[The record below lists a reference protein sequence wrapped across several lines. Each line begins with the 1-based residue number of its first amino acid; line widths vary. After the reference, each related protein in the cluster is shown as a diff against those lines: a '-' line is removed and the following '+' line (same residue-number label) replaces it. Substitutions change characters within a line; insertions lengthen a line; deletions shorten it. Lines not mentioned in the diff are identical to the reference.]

1 MKENFLKIA
10 QSQVGY
16 TESKNGTT
24 KYGEWYGIPKGDWC
38 AMFVSWCANQA
49 QILGDKIPKYAGCG
63 DGVRWFKK
71 KNQWV
76 SVPKAGDIGFLKPT
90 KAGAT
95 SSHTFIVKKVSG
107 NTITT
112 IEGNLCDKVKL
123 TTRKLNAT
131 NILGFGSVQ
140 WGDENHYPG
149 EYPTL
154 PARGYFYC
162 DYDKDRKRYRH
173 IDKSDEVK
181 KLQQFLNWALDL
193 TGKKALKIDGEYGLN
208 SKNAVVNFQKLVGF
222 TGKQV
227 DGEFGKKSLAKAKE
241 FTK

>member
-1 MKENFLKIA
+1 MDYLTSAECAKKWNAEQKD
-10 QSQVGY
+10 
-16 TESKNGTT
+16 GTT
-24 KYGEWYGIPKGDWC
+24 KYGVWYGIPKGDWC

-49 QILGDKIPKYAGCG
+49 QVLGDKIPKYAGCG

-95 SSHTFIVKKVSG
+95 SSHTFIVKKVNG

-123 TTRKLNAT
+123 STRKLNAT

-154 PARGYFYC
+154 PSRGYFYC
-162 DYDKDRKRYRH
+162 KYDEKRKRYTH
-173 IDKSDEVK
+173 IDKGTEVK
-181 KLQQFLNWALDL
+181 KLQQFLNWALDCNL
-193 TGKKALKIDGEYGLN
+193 STDGEFGLN
-208 SKNAVVNFQKLVGF
+208 TEKAVKKFQKLVGIS
-222 TGKQV
+222 Q
-227 DGEFGKKSLAKAKE
+227 DGMFGKNSLAKAKE

>member
-1 MKENFLKIA
+1 MKEKFLKIA
-10 QSQVGY
+10 QSQIGY
-16 TESKNGTT
+16 AEQKDGTT
-24 KYGEWYGIPKGDWC
+24 KYGVWYGIPKGDWC

-49 QILGDKIPKYAGCG
+49 SVLNDRIPKYAGCG
-63 DGVRWFKK
+63 DGVRWFQK

-112 IEGNLCDKVKL
+112 IEGNLSDKVKL

-140 WGDENHYPG
+140 WGEDKHYSG

-154 PARGYFYC
+154 PSRGYFYC
-162 DYDKDRKRYRH
+162 KYDEKRKRYTH
-173 IDKSDEVK
+173 IDKGTEVK
-181 KLQQFLNWALDL
+181 KLQQFLNWALDGNL
-193 TGKKALKIDGEYGLN
+193 STDGEFGLN
-208 SKNAVVNFQKLVGF
+208 TEKAVKKFQKLVGISQD
-222 TGKQV
+222 GK
-227 DGEFGKKSLAKAKE
+227 FGKNSLAKAKE